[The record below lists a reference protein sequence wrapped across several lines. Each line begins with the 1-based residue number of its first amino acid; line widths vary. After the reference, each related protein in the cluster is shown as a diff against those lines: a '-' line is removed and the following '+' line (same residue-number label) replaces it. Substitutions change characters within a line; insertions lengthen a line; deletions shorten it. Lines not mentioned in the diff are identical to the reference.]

1 VSAVVRFLADLP
13 RFVFFTGK
21 GGVGKTSLACATAV
35 HLADAGRRVLLV
47 STDPA
52 SNVGQVF
59 GVTIGALVTPVPG
72 VDGLAAIE
80 IDPQQ
85 AAQAYRERIVGPVRD
100 LLPAAEIASIT
111 EQLSG
116 SCTTEVASFNEF
128 TALLADDHAIAAY
141 DHVVFDTAPTGHT
154 IRLLQLP
161 GEWTEFLDAGKG
173 DASCLG
179 PMAGLDRARSTYATA
194 LARLAD
200 PAWTRLVLV
209 ARAQASSL
217 AEAARTATEL
227 AQIGITDQHLV
238 VNGVLPPDVS
248 GDRLAAAIHQRES
261 RALADLPPAL
271 AGMPCT
277 HVPLRADT
285 IVGVAAVRRLLA
297 DDAVL
302 SDDAEQS
309 RAAGGGAG
317 VPDLGLPGLEVP
329 RPVLPGLDRLVEDLA
344 RQDHGLVMC
353 MGKGGVGKTT
363 VAAAIA
369 VALADRGHAV
379 HLTTTDPAGH
389 LDEALGTDSS
399 DAQVLA
405 GADGTGDGGVQVGGG
420 ARITVSRI
428 DPRAATAAYRE
439 KVLAT
444 KGASLDEAGRAR
456 LAEDLLSPCTE
467 EVAVFGQFSH
477 LVHEARRQFVV
488 MDTAP
493 TGHTLLLM
501 DATGSYH
508 RDVVRNLGGSDSE
521 GGGVSGGGADGESGG
536 GSGGRSGGRTAYTT
550 PLMRLRDPDLTRVVI
565 VTLPDTTPV
574 LEAEALQ
581 ADLERAD
588 IHPWAWV
595 VNSSL
600 AAAKPTSSLLAH
612 RAAAESPHLARVG
625 SLAPRTAVIPLLAD
639 EPVGVERL
647 RSLVPQS
654 KSKDAPVTD
663 AEKTKPSVL
672 FVCVHNAGR
681 SQMGAAYTTHLS
693 GGAVEVRSAGSA
705 PAETINPAVREAMLE
720 EGIDISAEKPK
731 ILTTEAVQASDVVI
745 TMGCGDTCP
754 YFPGKRYLD
763 WVLEDP
769 AGQGV
774 ASVRPIR
781 DEIKRRV
788 LGLLGELGVEPV
800 ELGR

>member
-1 VSAVVRFLADLP
+1 MVTFLADLP

-35 HLADAGRRVLLV
+35 RLADSGRRVLLV

-59 GVTIGALVTPVPG
+59 GVTIGAHVTLVPG
-72 VDGLAAIE
+72 VDGLAAME

-128 TALLADDHAIAAY
+128 TALLADDAAIAAY

-154 IRLLQLP
+154 IRLLHLP

-200 PAWTRLVLV
+200 PGWTRLVLV

-227 AQIGITDQHLV
+227 AQLGITDQHLV
-238 VNGVLPPDVS
+238 VNGVLPSDHS
-248 GDRLAAAIHQRES
+248 GDRLAAAVRERES
-261 RALADLPPAL
+261 RALAALPPAL

-277 HVPLRADT
+277 QVPLRADT

-297 DDAVL
+297 DESAPAVG
-302 SDDAEQS
+302 DPQQAP
-309 RAAGGGAG
+309 AGAG
-317 VPDLGLPGLEVP
+317 LD
-329 RPVLPGLDRLVEDLA
+329 LPGLDLLVDELA

-363 VAAAIA
+363 VAAALA
-369 VALADRGHAV
+369 VALADRGHLV

-389 LDEALGTDSS
+389 LDEALGTDPSE
-399 DAQVLA
+399 AEIGA
-405 GADGTGDGGVQVGGG
+405 GVDVRVGAG
-420 ARITVSRI
+420 ARIIVSRI

-444 KGASLDEAGRAR
+444 KGASLDDAGRAR
-456 LAEDLLSPCTE
+456 LGEDLLSPCTE

-477 LVHEARRQFVV
+477 LVHQARRQFVV

-508 RDVVRNLGGSDSE
+508 RDVVRNLGGR
-521 GGGVSGGGADGESGG
+521 GAG
-536 GSGGRSGGRTAYTT
+536 GSGAAYTT

-581 ADLERAD
+581 ADLKRAD

-595 VNSSL
+595 VNASL
-600 AAAKPTSSLLAH
+600 AAARPTSSLLAH
-612 RAAAESPHLARVG
+612 RAAAEAPHLARVRA
-625 SLAPRTAVIPLLAD
+625 LAPRTAVIPVLAD

-647 RSLVPQS
+647 RSLVHQHY
-654 KSKDAPVTD
+654 SKDTVVTE

-781 DEIKRRV
+781 DEIKHRV
-788 LGLLGELGVEPV
+788 LVLLGELGVDAV
-800 ELGR
+800 ELPR

>member
-1 VSAVVRFLADLP
+1 MSAAATFLRDLP

-21 GGVGKTSLACATAV
+21 GGVGKTSLACASAV
-35 HLADAGRRVLLV
+35 HLADAGQRVLLV

-59 GVTIGALVTPVPG
+59 GLSIGATITPVPG
-72 VDGLAAIE
+72 VPRLDAIE
-80 IDPQQ
+80 IDPEQ
-85 AAQAYRERIVGPVRD
+85 AADAYRERIVGPVRD

-128 TALLADDHAIAAY
+128 TALLADDTVIAGY
-141 DHVVFDTAPTGHT
+141 DHVIFDTAPTGHT
-154 IRLLQLP
+154 IRLLHLP
-161 GEWTEFLDAGKG
+161 GEWTDFLDAGKG

-179 PMAGLDRARSTYATA
+179 PMAGLDRARTTYATA
-194 LARLAD
+194 LHRLAD
-200 PAWTRLVLV
+200 PAWTRMVLV
-209 ARAQASSL
+209 ARAQTSSL

-227 AQIGITDQHLV
+227 AEIGISDQRLV
-238 VNGVLPPDVS
+238 INAVLPPDPS
-248 GDRLAAAIHQRES
+248 GDRLAAAVRDRES
-261 RALADLPPAL
+261 RALAALPAAL
-271 AGMPCT
+271 LGMPRDE
-277 HVPLRADT
+277 VPLRADT
-285 IVGVAAVRRLLA
+285 VVGVAAVRHLL
-297 DDAVL
+297 DDPAPT
-302 SDDAEQS
+302 DGAAGAARDAELRS
-309 RAAGGGAG
+309 DMAVAGANGRLAAPNDSK
-317 VPDLGLPGLEVP
+317 VE
-329 RPVLPGLDRLVEDLA
+329 LPGLDTLVDELA

-369 VALADRGHAV
+369 VALADRGHTV

-389 LDEALGTDSS
+389 LDEALGGDS
-399 DAQVLA
+399 A
-405 GADGTGDGGVQVGGG
+405 GVGAGIG
-420 ARITVSRI
+420 AGITVSRI

-444 KGASLDEAGRAR
+444 KGAALDEAGRAR

-477 LVHEARRQFVV
+477 LVHQARRQFVV

-508 RDVVRNLGGSDSE
+508 RDVVRNLGA
-521 GGGVSGGGADGESGG
+521 GGGQASGEGAARGAGGA
-536 GSGGRSGGRTAYTT
+536 AYTT
-550 PLMRLRDPDLTRVVI
+550 PLMRLRDPDLTHVVI

-574 LEAEALQ
+574 LEAEGLQ
-581 ADLERAD
+581 ADLIRAD

-595 VNSSL
+595 VNASL
-600 AAAKPTSSLLAH
+600 AAAHPTAPLLAR
-612 RAAAESPHLARVG
+612 RAAAEVPHLARVREV
-625 SLAPRTAVIPLLAD
+625 APRVAVIPLLAD
-639 EPVGVERL
+639 EPIGAERL
-647 RSLVPQS
+647 RSLVRQPDP
-654 KSKDAPVTD
+654 KETPVTENAAD
-663 AEKTKPSVL
+663 TATETSPEASKPSVL

-681 SQMGAAYTTHLS
+681 SQMGAAYTHHLS

-781 DEIKRRV
+781 NEIKARV
-788 LGLLGELGVEPV
+788 LGLLGELGVAPV
-800 ELGR
+800 ELSR